1 MKRKKETKQWDEKGN
16 TIISIMVLENV
27 KSSSY
32 AHVVEDT
39 NEESV
44 CAMHVVSSMPNDIV
58 EDSFFVEKD
67 YIMKI

>member
-1 MKRKKETKQWDEKGN
+1 
-16 TIISIMVLENV
+16 MVLENV

-67 YIMKI
+67 YIMKIQVKEFVHQSQAMTVNMLQQ